1 MPNCTCLAVKF
12 VSLYLV
18 LIFCK
23 LFLYKIIKILFLWNA
38 KVLANMPYKFA
49 ILEASHNGAKDPK
62 YFTESSYKKNSLL
75 PEKSS
80 KIFCTVPYFFLY
92 LFSETIL

>member
-1 MPNCTCLAVKF
+1 
-12 VSLYLV
+12 
-18 LIFCK
+18 
-23 LFLYKIIKILFLWNA
+23 
-38 KVLANMPYKFA
+38 MPYKFA

-80 KIFCTVPYFFLY
+80 KIFCTVPYFFVSFQWNYIINTDILY
-92 LFSETIL
+92 NFAVFYIYLT